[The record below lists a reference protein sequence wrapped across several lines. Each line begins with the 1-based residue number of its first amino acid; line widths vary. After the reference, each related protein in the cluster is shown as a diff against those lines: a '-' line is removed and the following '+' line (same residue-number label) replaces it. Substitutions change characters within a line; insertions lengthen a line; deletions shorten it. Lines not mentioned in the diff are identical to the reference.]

1 MILKFQNKYSKR
13 FLAFCAIWALF
24 WLSFSYFFLQKFLFI
39 YPESFSIHV
48 RFALCAIALGAVI
61 LAVCGKSVYG
71 SICGYAMWFY
81 GAALGF
87 VSSLNLAKIRV
98 VLREDGEMGGIS
110 GCGGAVRFLNFDISA
125 VPIFKPFNS
134 CAFDIPA
141 LPAGAALEGLQAKL
155 TALYSGGWYLFPV
168 SKSVDL
174 AQFWSFI
181 FIFFAIIWMIGIF
194 LGFLNK
200 KAWDLKPHAK

>member
-1 MILKFQNKYSKR
+1 LPH
-13 FLAFCAIWALF
+13 AFGNQLRRADVVG
-24 WLSFSYFFLQKFLFI
+24 SELQKQLV
-39 YPESFSIHV
+39 PH
-48 RFALCAIALGAVI
+48 IA
-61 LAVCGKSVYG
+61 
-71 SICGYAMWFY
+71 

-87 VSSLNLAKIRV
+87 VSSLNLAKIHT
-98 VLREDGEMGGIS
+98 VLRESGDMSGMS
-110 GCGGAVRFLNFDISA
+110 GCGGAVRFLNFDLSE

-134 CAFDIPA
+134 CAFDAPA

-155 TALYSGGWYLFPV
+155 TALYSGGWYLFPA

-181 FIFFAIIWMIGIF
+181 FIFFAIIWMVGIL

-200 KAWDLKPHAK
+200 KAQR

>member
-1 MILKFQNKYSKR
+1 MILKFQNRYSKK

-24 WLSFSYFFLQKFLFI
+24 WLAFSYFFLQKFLFI

-48 RFALCAIALGAVI
+48 RFALCAIALGAAI
-61 LAVCGKSVYG
+61 LAVCGKDIYG
-71 SICGYAMWFY
+71 AICGYAVWFY

-87 VSSLNLAKIRV
+87 ASSLNLAKIHT
-98 VLREDGEMGGIS
+98 VLRGSGDMSGMS
-110 GCGGAVRFLNFDISA
+110 GCGGAVRFLNFDLSI
-125 VPIFKPFNS
+125 VPIF
-134 CAFDIPA
+134 
-141 LPAGAALEGLQAKL
+141 
-155 TALYSGGWYLFPV
+155 SGGWYLFPA

-181 FIFFAIIWMIGIF
+181 FIFFAIIWMIGIL

-200 KAWDLKPHAK
+200 KAQR

>member
-1 MILKFQNKYSKR
+1 MILKFQNKYSKK

-24 WLSFSYFFLQKFLFI
+24 WLAFSYFFLQKFLFI

-48 RFALCAIALGAVI
+48 RFALCAIALGAAI
-61 LAVCGKSVYG
+61 LAVYGKSVYIA
-71 SICGYAMWFY
+71 ICGYAVWFY

-87 VSSLNLAKIRV
+87 VSSLNLAKIHT
-98 VLREDGEMGGIS
+98 VLRGSGDMSGMS
-110 GCGGAVRFLNFDISA
+110 GCGGAVRFLNFDLSA

-141 LPAGAALEGLQAKL
+141 VPTDVTLEGLQAKL
-155 TALYSGGWYLFPV
+155 TALYSGGWYLFPA

-181 FIFFAIIWMIGIF
+181 FIFFAIIWTIGIF

-200 KAWDLKPHAK
+200 KAQR